1 MKHQRCRCLGGI
13 TISHTQQQTATVIP
27 FCTAITMQYNS
38 YAIRSQSVL
47 TTNSTGRVYKVQ
59 FECRARHS
67 TYTSEIA
74 SIACLHSYPVTYQLL
89 GSQLWIVL
97 STENSRPSA
106 TTVAQARAVGLR
118 ENFAGPTKLF
128 CSTNELTSCKA
139 VSCKLFCL

>member
-1 MKHQRCRCLGGI
+1 M
-13 TISHTQQQTATVIP
+13 SHTQQTAAVIP
-27 FCTAITMQYNS
+27 FCTAITMQYNN

-59 FECRARHS
+59 FKCRARHS

-74 SIACLHSYPVTYQLL
+74 SIACLHNFLL
-89 GSQLWIVL
+89 L
-97 STENSRPSA
+97 SCDLSASRQS
-106 TTVAQARAVGLR
+106 TVDSFVYGELSNYCSSSRQALARAVGLR